1 MKDELG
7 KFLSNIWG
15 TGGKVFLAFKASP
28 QEFDVP
34 PPKNWPE
41 DKDKVITFVLAA
53 AAQGKDVY
61 FSPAIYKDS
70 STNKSKANVLKS
82 RALWVDLDGNAAEAH
97 QFVADGKLP
106 APTYRVGSGREGHEH
121 WYWLLKDY
129 HSVEKFELINK
140 RIAYLVKADHC
151 WDAGRVLR
159 PPFTSNYKKPDNPLA
174 VDIHEFK
181 QVQYELA
188 DFDHLPSVNHS
199 IVENTVE
206 LGKLGE
212 LPTIGDVLATYKWD
226 VQHLD
231 IFNNPSDKK
240 GSRDQSLMRL
250 SFFCANVGMTD
261 EAMYVILDDLTKRMG
276 KFVGRADRE
285 RRLAELIAKARV
297 KYPYGSVKLVPT
309 EEEIQQVFTV
319 NDLLHA
325 EFKMEWLVENL
336 LTKGSVNFISAES
349 GIGKSRLSLQMAEAL
364 ASGTNF
370 LTWPVGR
377 KIKSMFLSLEMDR
390 FMLKHFI
397 ESLSKGNDYDED
409 ISENLL
415 LVPVGNPIQLDSE
428 EGTRYVRYL
437 LEEHRPEVM
446 FIDALGS
453 LTFDAL
459 GEEQAKAINNKL
471 TEFIAEFGT
480 TFIVIHHNRKPDK
493 GQSKSA
499 PMLGDVYGNQYIV
512 AGGTLVLTM
521 WMPENQ
527 SHVEL
532 ITLKSRARMSDK
544 PIVMDGTMGFQFV
557 FKEHKAD
564 DEDSNDN
571 ENKTTKFGLF

>member
-15 TGGKVFLAFKASP
+15 AGGKVFLAFKASP

-34 PPKNWPE
+34 APKSWPE
-41 DKDKVITFVLAA
+41 DKEKIVSFLLAA
-53 AAQGKDVY
+53 SAQGKDVY

-70 STNKSKANVLKS
+70 STNKAKANVLKS
-82 RALWVDLDGNAAEAH
+82 RSLWVDLDGNAAEAKEL
-97 QFVADGKLP
+97 VAAGKLP
-106 APTYRVGSGREGHEH
+106 APTYRVGSGRDGHEH
-121 WYWLLKDY
+121 WYWLLKKY
-129 HSVEKFELINK
+129 HSVDEFEILNK

-159 PPFTSNYKKPDNPLA
+159 PPFTSNFKKPDNPLA
-174 VDIHEFK
+174 VDIHEFN
-181 QVQYELA
+181 QVQYDLS
-188 DFDHLPSVNHS
+188 DFDSLPSVNHS
-199 IVENTVE
+199 IVENTE
-206 LGKLGE
+206 EQSQLGK
-212 LPTIGDVLATYKWD
+212 LPTIGEVLATYKWD
-226 VQHLD
+226 TQHLD
-231 IFNNPSDKK
+231 IFNNPVNKD
-240 GSRDQSLMRL
+240 GTRDQSLMRL
-250 SFFCANVGMTD
+250 SFFGASVGMTD
-261 EAMYVILDDLTKRMG
+261 EALYVILDDLTKRMG

-285 RRLAELIAKARV
+285 RRLAELIAKART

-309 EEEIQQVFTV
+309 EDEIQQVFTV

-364 ASGTNF
+364 ASGSDF

-377 KIKSMFLSLEMDR
+377 QIKSMFLSLEMDR

-397 ESLSKGNDYDED
+397 ESLSKGKDYETS

-428 EGTRYVRYL
+428 EGNRFLRYL
-437 LEEHRPEVM
+437 LEEYRPEVM

-471 TEFIAEFGT
+471 TEYIAEFGT

-512 AGGTLVLTM
+512 AGGTLVLTL

-544 PIVMDGTMGFQFV
+544 PIVMDGTMGFKFV

-564 DEDSNDN
+564 EEADDDSTSNV
-571 ENKTTKFGLF
+571 KFGLFG